1 MEENEGIKEDK
12 EKQLRRAILSIRK
25 YFLSHFSSVF
35 LLMFFLIFIGLILFF
50 IIYLQRPVM
59 GIFLF
64 VVLGFFALLL
74 FGKSTLWNS
83 ILHPKVLIYAL
94 FTELPIEENFNL
106 PIRSILPIDCKL
118 QYQKKEDQ
126 TESETYQ
133 RDRAE
138 KKQTKYI
145 RFK

>member
-12 EKQLRRAILSIRK
+12 QKQLRRAILSIRK
-25 YFLSHFSSVF
+25 YFLNHFSSVF
-35 LLMFFLIFIGLILFF
+35 LLMFFLIFICLILFF
-50 IIYLQRPVM
+50 IIYLRRPVM

-74 FGKSTLWNS
+74 FGKSALWNS
-83 ILHPKVLIYAL
+83 ILCPKVLIYAL

-106 PIRSILPIDCKL
+106 PIRSILPIDYKL
-118 QYQKKEDQ
+118 QYQKKENQ
-126 TESETYQ
+126 NKSETYQ

-138 KKQTKYI
+138 KKKTKYI

>member
-1 MEENEGIKEDK
+1 MEENEGINEDK
-12 EKQLRRAILSIRK
+12 QKQLRRAILSIRK

-35 LLMFFLIFIGLILFF
+35 LIMFFLIFIGLILFF
-50 IIYLQRPVM
+50 IIYLQRPIM

-74 FGKSTLWNS
+74 FGKSALWNS
-83 ILHPKVLIYAL
+83 ILYPKVLIYAL
-94 FTELPIEENFNL
+94 FTELPIAENFNL
-106 PIRSILPIDCKL
+106 PIQSILPIDYKL

-126 TESETYQ
+126 NESATYQ